1 MSNNHITS
9 FLALVIILLASPT
22 AFAGDK
28 SDDEPDYIQL
38 ASMLLRDGHHDRAQR
53 ELAKVD
59 TSAEADFDRPTY
71 YTLQGL
77 IALEQKTYESA
88 AEHFD
93 EAIRHGKSDEMIYVY
108 LAQAHYGLR
117 DWERTASSVEK
128 AGEAG
133 VELPDMHLMKAH
145 AHRQLDEHPRAWRA
159 LAAGAER
166 FPERADFQRRQVLLL
181 VEMGLY
187 RKAAELGQSFLGRDD
202 SEVDDY
208 LALGEAFRKAGAFE
222 RAQRLLEGARL
233 RFPADPRV
241 IVHLAHAYMADGHLI
256 AAGELMQRAALVDPK
271 QAAPKQSD
279 PKYIQESA
287 ELYRRA
293 GAFERALYM
302 NSQVADQPAK
312 FKQRAA
318 ILLDQKRFEE
328 LATLEGRLAKLGLL
342 EDQKLIYTLAYAR
355 FKNGDYA
362 RAERLLGQI
371 SDAELFESAV
381 QLRRTVQLCTE
392 EPWKC

>member
-1 MSNNHITS
+1 MSSYHHITS

-22 AFAGDK
+22 AFAEDTP
-28 SDDEPDYIQL
+28 DDEPDYIQL
-38 ASMLLRDGHHDRAQR
+38 ASMLLRDGHHERAQR

-59 TSAEADFDRPTY
+59 TSADADFDRPTY
-71 YTLQGL
+71 YTLKGL
-77 IALEQKTYESA
+77 IALERKTYKSA
-88 AEHFD
+88 VDHFD
-93 EAIRHGKSDEMIYVY
+93 DAIRHGKTDKMIYVY
-108 LAQAHYGLR
+108 LAQAHYHLR
-117 DWERTASSVEK
+117 DWERTASSVDS
-128 AGEAG
+128 AGETG
-133 VELPDMHLMKAH
+133 EEIPDMHLMKAH
-145 AHRQLDEHPRAWRA
+145 AHRQLGEHPQAWGA
-159 LAAGAER
+159 LEAGAER
-166 FPERADFQRRQVLLL
+166 FPERADFMRRQVLLL
-181 VEMGLY
+181 VEMDLF
-187 RKAAELGQSFLGRDD
+187 RKAAEIGQAFLARDD
-202 SEVDDY
+202 SQVDDY

-233 RFPADPRV
+233 RYPAESK
-241 IVHLAHAYMADGHLI
+241 ITVHLAHAYMADGHLI
-256 AAGELMQRAALVDPK
+256 AAGELMQRAAHT
-271 QAAPKQSD
+271 D

-302 NSQVADQPAK
+302 NSQVSDQPAK

-328 LATLEGRLAKLGLL
+328 LATLEARLAKLGLF
-342 EDQKLIYTLAYAR
+342 EDQKLIYTLAYAH
-355 FKNGDYA
+355 FKNGNYD